1 MRDGVPA
8 AKRASHGLKA
18 AWYRAAWVD
27 DVVDRILDPRGD
39 GSDGPAW
46 LRERGLYRLFPE
58 RRLRASPFEAPGPPA
73 DRLARILTLIPPE
86 DTGGGS
92 RPAQIAVELLRRGF
106 AIEWRWALPI
116 FPWPR
121 RRRPAVAG
129 VDARHVDEPG
139 ADRAGPA
146 DLVLLEAPHPR
157 LAAMAAAT
165 RGPMVYDAIDE
176 WSGSLGAGWYDRAT
190 ETRLLRDAD
199 HLVASAALLR
209 DDLAQRSGRRVE
221 LLPNA
226 VDPALFDARGA
237 RAAPIVRGE
246 PTVVYVGALWGEWV
260 DVALIAD
267 LARARP
273 RAEIHLIGPPGSRTL
288 PDAPN
293 VHVHGARPRAE
304 IPGFLAAADVTIVPF
319 VSSRLSAAVSPLKVF
334 EYLAMGRPVVST
346 GLPDLRGV
354 PGVTVSPDA
363 ASFLAAVDR
372 ASREPFPHDT
382 VRRFLA
388 DQTWARRVDRLLD
401 LTRAVR

>member
-1 MRDGVPA
+1 MSDGVPA

-18 AWYRAAWVD
+18 AWYRAAWLD

-39 GSDGPAW
+39 GEGGRAW

-58 RRLRASPFEAPGPPA
+58 RRLRASPFEAPGRPP

-92 RPAQIAVELLRRGF
+92 RPAQIAAELHRRGF

-129 VDARHVDEPG
+129 LDARHVDEPG
-139 ADRAGPA
+139 ADPADPA

-157 LAAMAAAT
+157 LAAMAAAA
-165 RGPMVYDAIDE
+165 RGPVVYDAIDE

-190 ETRLLRDAD
+190 ETRLLESAD
-199 HLVASAALLR
+199 HLVASAELLR
-209 DDLAQRSGRRVE
+209 DDLARRTGRTVE

-226 VDPALFDARGA
+226 VDRALFGA
-237 RAAPIVRGE
+237 GHTYPAPIVRGT

-267 LARARP
+267 LARVRP
-273 RAEIHLIGPPGSRTL
+273 HAEIHLIGPPGTRAL
-288 PDAPN
+288 PEAPN

-304 IPGFLAAADVTIVPF
+304 IPGFLAAADVAIVPF
-319 VSSRLSAAVSPLKVF
+319 VASRLSAAVSPLKVF
-334 EYLAMGRPVVST
+334 EYLAMDRPVVST
-346 GLPDLRGV
+346 ELPDLRAV
-354 PGVTVSPDA
+354 PGVTLAPDA
-363 ASFLAAVDR
+363 ASFVAAVER
-372 ASREPFPHDT
+372 ASREPFPRDA
-382 VRRFLA
+382 VQRFLA
-388 DQTWARRVDRLLD
+388 DHTWERRVDRLLE
-401 LTRAVR
+401 LTRGAR